1 MGMAKISVIVP
12 VYNKENYLSRTLD
25 ALLGQ
30 TFRDLEIILVDDGSR
45 DASGGICDDYAAK
58 ANLLSPGCCPAS
70 RRPGKDPEISDL
82 HTALAY
88 DLHQRPPGR
97 HRRP

>member
-45 DASGGICDDYAAK
+45 DASGGICDDYAARD
-58 ANLLSPGCCPAS
+58 S
-70 RRPGKDPEISDL
+70 RVRVI
-82 HTALAY
+82 
-88 DLHQRPPGR
+88 HQSNRGVSAAR
-97 HRRP
+97 NAGLDAARGE